1 MIASGSPSPPG
12 STVDVSAGFCSLAFG
27 RDQVAGR
34 DAALVLRYDPPVTR
48 DEQLT
53 SLEEALG
60 YHFRDR
66 ALLDRALTH
75 SSYANEAP
83 RSEAVKDNETLEF
96 LGDSIL
102 GFLVAE
108 MLFEAFPGFREGQ
121 LSKARS
127 HLVSEP
133 SFARLARELGIG
145 EALLLAAGESRSG
158 GRVRESLLA
167 DAFEA
172 VFAAITLDAGLGTAR
187 DVARRHFA
195 AAVAELDPGELS
207 FHDYK
212 TALQELAQGEGKPL
226 PSYRLLS
233 ESGPDHLKEF
243 VFEVVYDED
252 ISAKGSG
259 ATKKEA
265 QRQAAKAAL
274 AIKLGR
280 TTKA

>member
-1 MIASGSPSPPG
+1 MARS
-12 STVDVSAGFCSLAFG
+12 
-27 RDQVAGR
+27 DQLDR
-34 DAALVLRYDPPVTR
+34 
-48 DEQLT
+48 
-53 SLEEALG
+53 LEEVLG
-60 YHFRDR
+60 YQFQDR
-66 ALLDRALTH
+66 ALLERALTH

-83 RSEAVKDNETLEF
+83 KSEAVRDNETLEF

-133 SFARLARELGIG
+133 SFARFAKELGIG
-145 EALLLAAGESRSG
+145 EALLLAPGECRSG

-172 VFAAITLDAGLGTAR
+172 VFAAVTLDTGLGAAR
-187 DVARRHFA
+187 EVARKLFA
-195 AAVAELDPGELS
+195 GAVAELDPGELS

-243 VFEVVYDED
+243 VFEVVYDEEL
-252 ISAKGSG
+252 SARGTG

-274 AIKLGR
+274 ALRLGR
-280 TTKA
+280 ATRA

>member
-1 MIASGSPSPPG
+1 MNP
-12 STVDVSAGFCSLAFG
+12 
-27 RDQVAGR
+27 VAGA
-34 DAALVLRYDPPVTR
+34 DAAPAIRYHRPVTR

-53 SLEEALG
+53 YFEEALG
-60 YHFRDR
+60 YRFLDR
-66 ALLDRALTH
+66 ALLERALTH

-83 RSEAVKDNETLEF
+83 RSEALKDNETLEF

-108 MLFEAFPGFREGQ
+108 MLFEAFPDFREGQ

-133 SFARLARELGIG
+133 SFARLARDLGVG

-172 VFAAITLDAGLGTAR
+172 VFAAITLDAGLSATR
-187 DVARRHFA
+187 NVARRLFA
-195 AAVAELDPGELS
+195 DAVAELDPGELS

-233 ESGPDHLKEF
+233 ENGPDHQKEF
-243 VFEVVYDED
+243 VFEVVYDEE
-252 ISAKGSG
+252 ISATGAG

-265 QRQAAKAAL
+265 QRRAAKAAL
-274 AIKLGR
+274 AVKLGR

>member
-1 MIASGSPSPPG
+1 MPWRPG
-12 STVDVSAGFCSLAFG
+12 FATIL
-27 RDQVAGR
+27 
-34 DAALVLRYDPPVTR
+34 PVTR
-48 DEQLT
+48 EEQLDR
-53 SLEEALG
+53 LEEVLG
-60 YHFRDR
+60 YRFRDR
-66 ALLDRALTH
+66 SLLERALTH

-96 LGDSIL
+96 LGDSVL

-108 MLFEAFPGFREGQ
+108 MLFETFPGFREGQ

-133 SFARLARELGIG
+133 SFARFARDLGIG

-172 VFAAITLDAGLGTAR
+172 VFAAITLDSGLPAAR
-187 DVARRHFA
+187 DVVRRLFA
-195 AAVAELDPGELS
+195 AAVSELDPGELS

-212 TALQELAQGEGKPL
+212 TALQEIAQGEGKPV
-226 PSYRLLS
+226 PAYRLLE
-233 ESGPDHLKEF
+233 ESGPDHRKEF
-243 VFEVVYDED
+243 VYEVAYDAEL
-252 ISAKGSG
+252 SAVGKG

-274 AIKLGR
+274 AVKLGR
-280 TTKA
+280 ATRV

>member
-1 MIASGSPSPPG
+1 MARS
-12 STVDVSAGFCSLAFG
+12 
-27 RDQVAGR
+27 DQLDR
-34 DAALVLRYDPPVTR
+34 
-48 DEQLT
+48 
-53 SLEEALG
+53 LEEVLG
-60 YHFRDR
+60 YQFRDR
-66 ALLDRALTH
+66 ALLERALTH

-83 RSEAVKDNETLEF
+83 KSEAVRDNETLEF

-133 SFARLARELGIG
+133 SFARFAKELGIG
-145 EALLLAAGESRSG
+145 EALLLAPGECRSG

-172 VFAAITLDAGLGTAR
+172 VFAAVTLDTGLGAAR
-187 DVARRHFA
+187 EVARKLFA
-195 AAVAELDPGELS
+195 GAVAELDPGELS

-233 ESGPDHLKEF
+233 ESGPDHRKEF
-243 VFEVVYDED
+243 VFEVVYDEE
-252 ISAKGSG
+252 ISATGSG

-265 QRQAAKAAL
+265 QRRAAKAAL
-274 AIKLGR
+274 AVKLGR
-280 TTKA
+280 TTRA

>member
-1 MIASGSPSPPG
+1 
-12 STVDVSAGFCSLAFG
+12 
-27 RDQVAGR
+27 
-34 DAALVLRYDPPVTR
+34 VTR
-48 DEQLT
+48 DAQLDGF
-53 SLEEALG
+53 EEALG
-60 YHFRDR
+60 YRFRDR
-66 ALLDRALTH
+66 ALLERALTH

-83 RSEAVKDNETLEF
+83 RAAAARDNETLEF
-96 LGDSIL
+96 LGDSVL

-133 SFARLARELGIG
+133 SFARLARDLRLGDV
-145 EALLLAAGESRSG
+145 LLLAAGESRSG
-158 GRVRESLLA
+158 GRVKESLLA

-172 VFAAITLDAGLGTAR
+172 VFAAITLDAGLGAAR
-187 DVARRHFA
+187 EVARRLFA
-195 AAVAELDPGELS
+195 GPLSELDPGELS

-226 PSYRLLS
+226 PVYRLLS

-243 VFEVVYDED
+243 VFEVVYDEGL
-252 ISAKGSG
+252 AATGAG

-274 AIKLGR
+274 AVKLGR
-280 TTKA
+280 ATRP

>member
-1 MIASGSPSPPG
+1 MARS
-12 STVDVSAGFCSLAFG
+12 
-27 RDQVAGR
+27 DQLDR
-34 DAALVLRYDPPVTR
+34 
-48 DEQLT
+48 
-53 SLEEALG
+53 LEEVLG
-60 YHFRDR
+60 YQFRDR
-66 ALLDRALTH
+66 ALLERALTH

-83 RSEAVKDNETLEF
+83 KSEAVRDNETLEF

-133 SFARLARELGIG
+133 SFARFAKELGIG
-145 EALLLAAGESRSG
+145 EALLLAPGECRSG

-172 VFAAITLDAGLGTAR
+172 VFAAVTLDTGLGAAR
-187 DVARRHFA
+187 EVARKLFA
-195 AAVAELDPGELS
+195 GAVAELDPGELS

-212 TALQELAQGEGKPL
+212 TVLQELAQGEGKPL

-243 VFEVVYDED
+243 VFEVVYDEEL
-252 ISAKGSG
+252 SARGTG

-274 AIKLGR
+274 ALRLGR
-280 TTKA
+280 ATRA

>member
-1 MIASGSPSPPG
+1 VARS
-12 STVDVSAGFCSLAFG
+12 
-27 RDQVAGR
+27 DQLDR
-34 DAALVLRYDPPVTR
+34 
-48 DEQLT
+48 
-53 SLEEALG
+53 LEEVLG
-60 YHFRDR
+60 YQFRDR
-66 ALLDRALTH
+66 ALLERALTH

-83 RSEAVKDNETLEF
+83 KSEAVRDNETLEF

-133 SFARLARELGIG
+133 SFARFAKELGIG
-145 EALLLAAGESRSG
+145 EALLLAPGECRSG

-172 VFAAITLDAGLGTAR
+172 VFAAVTLDTGLGAAR
-187 DVARRHFA
+187 EVARKLFA
-195 AAVAELDPGELS
+195 GAVAELDPGELS

-243 VFEVVYDED
+243 VFEVVYDEEL
-252 ISAKGSG
+252 SARGTG

-274 AIKLGR
+274 ALRLGR
-280 TTKA
+280 ATRA

>member
-1 MIASGSPSPPG
+1 M
-12 STVDVSAGFCSLAFG
+12 
-27 RDQVAGR
+27 
-34 DAALVLRYDPPVTR
+34 TR
-48 DEQLT
+48 PEQLDR
-53 SLEEALG
+53 LEEALG
-60 YHFRDR
+60 YRFLDR
-66 ALLDRALTH
+66 TLLDRALTH

-83 RSEAVKDNETLEF
+83 KSEAVRDNETLEF

-133 SFARLARELGIG
+133 SFARLARDLGIG
-145 EALLLAAGESRSG
+145 DALLLAPGECRSG

-172 VFAAITLDAGLGTAR
+172 VFAAITLDAGLGAAR
-187 DVARRHFA
+187 GVARGLFEGL
-195 AAVAELDPGELS
+195 VSDLDPGELS

-226 PSYRLLS
+226 PAYRLLS
-233 ESGPDHLKEF
+233 ERGPDHLKEF
-243 VFEVVYDED
+243 VFEVVYDEQL
-252 ISAKGSG
+252 SATGTG

-274 AIKLGR
+274 AVKLGR
-280 TTKA
+280 AKPA

>member
-1 MIASGSPSPPG
+1 M
-12 STVDVSAGFCSLAFG
+12 
-27 RDQVAGR
+27 
-34 DAALVLRYDPPVTR
+34 TR
-48 DEQLT
+48 DEQLARF
-53 SLEEALG
+53 EEALG
-60 YHFRDR
+60 YRFRDR
-66 ALLDRALTH
+66 SLLERALTH

-83 RSEAVKDNETLEF
+83 RSDGAKDNETLEF
-96 LGDSIL
+96 LGDSVL

-108 MLFEAFPGFREGQ
+108 MLFETFPGFREGQ

-133 SFARLARELGIG
+133 SFAGLAKELGVG

-158 GRVRESLLA
+158 GRVKESLLA

-172 VFAAITLDAGLGTAR
+172 VFAAITLDSGLPAAR
-187 DVARRHFA
+187 EVARRLFA
-195 AAVAELDPGELS
+195 GPVADLDPGELS

-226 PSYRLLS
+226 PAYRLLS
-233 ESGPDHLKEF
+233 ESGPDHQKSF
-243 VFEVVYDED
+243 VFEVVYDEAL
-252 ISAKGSG
+252 SATGTG

-280 TTKA
+280 ATRA

>member
-1 MIASGSPSPPG
+1 MARS
-12 STVDVSAGFCSLAFG
+12 
-27 RDQVAGR
+27 DQLDR
-34 DAALVLRYDPPVTR
+34 
-48 DEQLT
+48 
-53 SLEEALG
+53 LEEVLG
-60 YHFRDR
+60 YQFRDR
-66 ALLDRALTH
+66 ALLERALTH
-75 SSYANEAP
+75 SSFANEAP
-83 RSEAVKDNETLEF
+83 KSEAVRDNETLEF

-133 SFARLARELGIG
+133 SFARFAKELGIG
-145 EALLLAAGESRSG
+145 EALLLAPGECRSG

-172 VFAAITLDAGLGTAR
+172 VFAAVTLDTGLGAAR
-187 DVARRHFA
+187 EVARKLFA
-195 AAVAELDPGELS
+195 GAVAELDPGELS

-243 VFEVVYDED
+243 VFEVVYDEEL
-252 ISAKGSG
+252 SARGTG

-274 AIKLGR
+274 ALRLGR
-280 TTKA
+280 ATRA

>member
-1 MIASGSPSPPG
+1 MNGPMS
-12 STVDVSAGFCSLAFG
+12 
-27 RDQVAGR
+27 
-34 DAALVLRYDPPVTR
+34 R
-48 DEQLT
+48 DEQLA
-53 SLEEALG
+53 SFEEALG
-60 YHFRDR
+60 HRFGDR
-66 ALLDRALTH
+66 ALLERALTH
-75 SSYANEAP
+75 SSYANESP
-83 RSEAVKDNETLEF
+83 RSEAVRDNETLEF
-96 LGDSIL
+96 LGDSVL

-133 SFARLARELGIG
+133 SFARLARDLGVG

-172 VFAAITLDAGLGTAR
+172 VFAAITLDAGLGAAR
-187 DVARRHFA
+187 EVARRLFA
-195 AAVAELDPGELS
+195 GPVAELDPGELS

-226 PSYRLLS
+226 PAYRLLS

-243 VFEVVYDED
+243 VFEVIYDEEL
-252 ISAKGSG
+252 SATG
-259 ATKKEA
+259 AGPTKKEA

-274 AIKLGR
+274 AVKLGR
-280 TTKA
+280 ATRA

>member
-1 MIASGSPSPPG
+1 MARNEEL
-12 STVDVSAGFCSLAFG
+12 DRF
-27 RDQVAGR
+27 Q
-34 DAALVLRYDPPVTR
+34 
-48 DEQLT
+48 
-53 SLEEALG
+53 EALG
-60 YHFRDR
+60 YRFRDPS
-66 ALLDRALTH
+66 LLDRALTH
-75 SSYANEAP
+75 SSFANEAP
-83 RSEAVKDNETLEF
+83 RSEAVRDNETLEF

-133 SFARLARELGIG
+133 SFAKLARDLGVG
-145 EALLLAAGESRSG
+145 EALQLAAGESRSG

-172 VFAAITLDAGLGTAR
+172 VFAAITLDAGLGAAR
-187 DVARRHFA
+187 EVARRLFA
-195 AAVAELDPGELS
+195 GPVAELDPGELS

-212 TALQELAQGEGKPL
+212 TALQELAQGEGKAL
-226 PSYRLLS
+226 PVYRMVS
-233 ESGPDHLKEF
+233 EAGPDHRKEF
-243 VFEVVYDED
+243 VFEVVYDEEL
-252 ISAKGSG
+252 SATGAG

-274 AIKLGR
+274 ALRLGR
-280 TTKA
+280 ATRG

>member
-1 MIASGSPSPPG
+1 M
-12 STVDVSAGFCSLAFG
+12 
-27 RDQVAGR
+27 
-34 DAALVLRYDPPVTR
+34 TR
-48 DEQLT
+48 EEQL
-53 SLEEALG
+53 SRLEETLG
-60 YHFRDR
+60 YRFRDR
-66 ALLDRALTH
+66 ALLERALTH

-83 RSEAVKDNETLEF
+83 RSDAVKDNETLEF
-96 LGDSIL
+96 LGDSVL

-133 SFARLARELGIG
+133 SFARLARELGVG

-158 GRVRESLLA
+158 GRVKESLLA

-172 VFAAITLDAGLGTAR
+172 VFAAITLDAGLPAARETAR
-187 DVARRHFA
+187 KLFA
-195 AAVAELDPGELS
+195 GLVAELDPAELS

-226 PSYRLLS
+226 PTYRLVG

-243 VFEVVYDED
+243 VFEVVYDPGL
-252 ISAKGSG
+252 SATGSG

-274 AIKLGR
+274 AKKLGR
-280 TTKA
+280 APGA

>member
-1 MIASGSPSPPG
+1 
-12 STVDVSAGFCSLAFG
+12 
-27 RDQVAGR
+27 
-34 DAALVLRYDPPVTR
+34 VTR
-48 DEQLT
+48 DEQL
-53 SLEEALG
+53 SGFEEVLG
-60 YHFRDR
+60 YRFRDR
-66 ALLDRALTH
+66 VLLERALTH

-83 RSEAVKDNETLEF
+83 RREEAQDNETLEF
-96 LGDSIL
+96 LGDSVL

-145 EALLLAAGESRSG
+145 DVLLLAAGESRSG
-158 GRVRESLLA
+158 GRVKESLLA

-172 VFAAITLDAGLGTAR
+172 VFAAITLDAGLPAAR
-187 DVARRHFA
+187 DVARRLFA
-195 AAVAELDPGELS
+195 GLVADLDPGELS

-226 PSYRLLS
+226 PAYRLLS
-233 ESGPDHLKEF
+233 ESGPDHRKEF
-243 VFEVVYDED
+243 LFQVFYDEEL
-252 ISAKGSG
+252 SAMGAG

-274 AIKLGR
+274 ALKLGR
-280 TTKA
+280 VTRS

>member
-1 MIASGSPSPPG
+1 MS
-12 STVDVSAGFCSLAFG
+12 
-27 RDQVAGR
+27 
-34 DAALVLRYDPPVTR
+34 R
-48 DEQLT
+48 DEQLA
-53 SLEEALG
+53 SFEEALG
-60 YHFRDR
+60 HRFGDR
-66 ALLDRALTH
+66 ALLERALTH
-75 SSYANEAP
+75 SSYANESP
-83 RSEAVKDNETLEF
+83 RSEALRDNETLEF
-96 LGDSIL
+96 LGDSVL

-133 SFARLARELGIG
+133 SFARLARDLGVG

-172 VFAAITLDAGLGTAR
+172 VFAAITLDAGLGAAR
-187 DVARRHFA
+187 EVARRLFA
-195 AAVAELDPGELS
+195 GPVADLDPGELS

-233 ESGPDHLKEF
+233 ESGPDHLKQF
-243 VFEVVYDED
+243 VFEVVYDEEL
-252 ISAKGSG
+252 SATGAG

-274 AIKLGR
+274 ALRLGR
-280 TTKA
+280 ATRG

>member
-1 MIASGSPSPPG
+1 MARS
-12 STVDVSAGFCSLAFG
+12 
-27 RDQVAGR
+27 DQLDR
-34 DAALVLRYDPPVTR
+34 
-48 DEQLT
+48 
-53 SLEEALG
+53 LEEVLG
-60 YHFRDR
+60 YQFRDR
-66 ALLDRALTH
+66 ALLERALTH

-83 RSEAVKDNETLEF
+83 KSEAVRDNETLEF

-133 SFARLARELGIG
+133 SFARFAKELGIG
-145 EALLLAAGESRSG
+145 EALLLAPGECRSG

-172 VFAAITLDAGLGTAR
+172 VFAAVTLDTGLGAAR
-187 DVARRHFA
+187 DVARKLFA
-195 AAVAELDPGELS
+195 GAVAELDPGELS

-243 VFEVVYDED
+243 VFEVVYDEEL
-252 ISAKGSG
+252 SARGTG

-274 AIKLGR
+274 ALRLGR
-280 TTKA
+280 ATRA